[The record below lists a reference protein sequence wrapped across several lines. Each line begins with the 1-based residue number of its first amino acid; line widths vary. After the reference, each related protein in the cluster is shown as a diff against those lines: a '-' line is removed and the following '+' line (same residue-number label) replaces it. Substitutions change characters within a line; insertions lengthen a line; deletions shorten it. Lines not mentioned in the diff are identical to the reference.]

1 MQNMGA
7 KHLSLLAC
15 ITAASLIATACGSD
29 NNLLFGEVEATVASH
44 PVTVTDCYRTS
55 VPPPYNSGN
64 IWHFTPCRDADVWIS
79 NEVLSVNGRQYGTLL
94 PGDKVLVD
102 HGIVSVKHPGQ

>member
-1 MQNMGA
+1 
-7 KHLSLLAC
+7 
-15 ITAASLIATACGSD
+15 
-29 NNLLFGEVEATVASH
+29 
-44 PVTVTDCYRTS
+44 
-55 VPPPYNSGN
+55 
-64 IWHFTPCRDADVWIS
+64 VWIS